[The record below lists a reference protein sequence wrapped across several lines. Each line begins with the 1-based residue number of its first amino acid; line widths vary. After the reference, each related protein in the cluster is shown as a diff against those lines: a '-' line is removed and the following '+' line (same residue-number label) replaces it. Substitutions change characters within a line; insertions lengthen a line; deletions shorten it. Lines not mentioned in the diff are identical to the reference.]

1 MQMAIKQDNS
11 YEEINI
17 SELVAHIWASKGLII
32 FITMLFA
39 AGSVIYAL
47 NTPDKFT
54 STALLQVQSGT
65 KSSNNN
71 LSQLGGIASLAG
83 ISISS
88 GNSNKSYY
96 AVETLKSRDFLKHIN
111 SFEEVS
117 PNLIAAVGYDFSKNQ
132 TVFDDSQYDA
142 KIKKWIRPETK
153 ERKTIPSYLEVH
165 ENYMKLI
172 NITIDKKSGYLK
184 IRFEHYSPEFSF
196 SFINLL
202 INELNL
208 VARQKDINESE
219 MAIEYL
225 LNQLE
230 TVDASNVKNSIGQLI
245 DSQIERLMLANVR
258 EDYLV
263 STIDAPFIPEENS
276 YPSRPMIA
284 ILGTLMG
291 GILVLFYV
299 MTRYYLDK
307 RRR

>member
-1 MQMAIKQDNS
+1 MAIKQDNS

>member
-1 MQMAIKQDNS
+1 
-11 YEEINI
+11 
-17 SELVAHIWASKGLII
+17 
-32 FITMLFA
+32 MLFA

-142 KIKKWIRPETK
+142 KINCKQ
-153 ERKTIPSYLEVH
+153 S
-165 ENYMKLI
+165 
-172 NITIDKKSGYLK
+172 
-184 IRFEHYSPEFSF
+184 
-196 SFINLL
+196 
-202 INELNL
+202 
-208 VARQKDINESE
+208 
-219 MAIEYL
+219 
-225 LNQLE
+225 
-230 TVDASNVKNSIGQLI
+230 
-245 DSQIERLMLANVR
+245 
-258 EDYLV
+258 
-263 STIDAPFIPEENS
+263 
-276 YPSRPMIA
+276 
-284 ILGTLMG
+284 
-291 GILVLFYV
+291 
-299 MTRYYLDK
+299 
-307 RRR
+307 

>member
-1 MQMAIKQDNS
+1 MAIQQDNS

-219 MAIEYL
+219 KAIEYL